1 MKKILGIALLIL
13 MLALPVT
20 GYCTVP
26 DLPNTASFTGSA
38 SPGPFF
44 FNMPFFSKSEIVV
57 TTTDLSGNLTTLHQ
71 NIDYTVNA
79 LTKNSV
85 GESLGGNV
93 VLTNP
98 LTTGFILTITRTLPL
113 SQSTQLPNQ
122 GPFLATTIEA
132 GFDYLTMITQQLQA
146 NISKTVGPQGP
157 RGPEGP
163 SGGVG
168 YSIDALASYG
178 QTYTDAT
185 IMAACAAVG
194 LDWRTIVLAP
204 GVWVQSADE
213 NYTAVCPN
221 AIFDIPNGAVIS
233 YGAYALNIPNPVA
246 GAYQWL
252 FGTGLV
258 TFSGNITE
266 GYPQWF
272 GAKGDGVVL
281 RGASCTMS
289 STINPTYLTCAGTSF
304 AAGDVGKTIV
314 VVGAGTTLVG
324 TAAGNLSTTIASY
337 QSPTLVYLTSPALTT
352 VTNAPVI
359 YGTDNKTA
367 MRQAAVSIRN
377 LYVPDGNYLVNSI
390 CSGNYLTAG
399 GIKIPSHTTIF
410 GSPHNAIL
418 TVIPNGAGST
428 TASGYN
434 LFFTDL
440 GVDDVTIKGLK
451 WQGDREFHDYTVG
464 AVLKTSGALAKS
476 SWYVIASQSTLD
488 FTAHGASSNTSG
500 TGFLCTSAGTLGSG
514 DSVYLEAT
522 HEEGHG
528 IMSNASTHVTVTDNI
543 IDGFTGDGI
552 IAEYNVTAGVMSF
565 SQYWGIT
572 YNYIQNNRRNGI
584 GSSNRDTIISH
595 NHILNNGQADSIH
608 TGTGPATGIDF
619 ESGSCASNI
628 LVTTNEFKGNLAAS
642 VNNFNG
648 NFIDIENNFMDSQIY
663 VQAASNSKVI
673 GNTIASPQNAT
684 GGGIYKSFGDNLY
697 YTAGTYLGI
706 GVEYTIKKQWQAPFG
721 TGIHAFGGGVTYYGA
736 TSGAQI
742 VGLSTVISS
751 GSWATSNAVG
761 TFNYMVI
768 SGAIQSGENIC
779 SGVGGTGTC
788 CFATTS
794 TGSVQTGTLDYTTI
808 GAADSND
815 GTVFIATNYGP
826 IGANDAVF
834 RMQRNVAIKANT
846 IIGFNTGIV
855 TTYGPNSKSAWD
867 IDGNTLDNQGQA
879 GILSS
884 QNYANINNNSLI
896 RQSICIELT
905 NGTNVT
911 GNNNTCRLFTSRA
924 LYFAGTTTSAQ
935 FTNTKLY
942 DFQPAANTL
951 SAVDISQGKVDLI
964 DTYMSLGTSTTGYTA
979 RAAVS
984 VASTATSGGTIIGTK
999 VVDST
1004 FNTAVF
1010 VLAQKTYLKYNDSIR
1025 VTAPHDI
1032 YFGAGATGSIAS
1044 GTGITEGTFATD
1056 AIYSLVPVR
1065 ITTSEMTLVNT
1076 PKGISLTVGATGS
1089 YLSKNIIDLNAT
1101 TPIGIYEAGSG
1112 ASFFNYFNEISNTGA
1127 FTGIDT
1133 HTATGGSQ
1141 NAYNIVTGGTNNLN
1155 ASDTNTGNLP

>member
-266 GYPQWF
+266 GYPQWV
-272 GAKGDGVVL
+272 GTKGDG
-281 RGASCTMS
+281 
-289 STINPTYLTCAGTSF
+289 LT
-304 AAGDVGKTIV
+304 DD
-314 VVGAGTTLVG
+314 
-324 TAAGNLSTTIASY
+324 
-337 QSPTLVYLTSPALTT
+337 T
-352 VTNAPVI
+352 VAFN
-359 YGTDNKTA
+359 
-367 MRQAAVSIRN
+367 QAVTSIRD
-377 LYVPDGNYLVNSI
+377 LYVPDGTYMINAV
-390 CSGNYLTAG
+390 CSGNYQTPC
-399 GIKIPSHTTIF
+399 GIKIPSNTTLNL
-410 GSPHNAIL
+410 SDNAVL
-418 TVIPNGAGST
+418 QVISNGAGATQTS
-428 TASGYN
+428 AYALIS
-434 LFFTDL
+434 LAV
-440 GVDDVTIKGLK
+440 GVDKVTIKGKGKLL
-451 WQGDREFHDYTVG
+451 GDRLTHDYTVG
-464 AVLKTSGALAKS
+464 QSAKTSGYALVKN
-476 SWYVIASQSTLD
+476 SWYVIVSQSTLD
-488 FTAHGASSNTSG
+488 FTAHGAPNNTSG
-500 TGFLCTSAGTLGSG
+500 TGFLCTSVGTLGSG

-522 HEEGHG
+522 HEFGFG
-528 IMSNASTHVTVTDNI
+528 ILSSGATNVT
-543 IDGFTGDGI
+543 IDGPEITGFTGDGI
-552 IAEYNVTAGVMSF
+552 FGDYKVTSGVIAY
-565 SQYWGIT
+565 SQYWRIV
-572 YNYIQNNRRNGI
+572 NCNIHDNRRMDISADGRDWFINNNWINGA
-584 GSSNRDTIISH
+584 GSS
-595 NHILNNGQADSIH
+595 DSVH
-608 TGTGPATGIDF
+608 AGTAPMFGIDI
-619 ESGSCASNI
+619 ESGSAPSHITISNNHMYGNVAGSVDIYHGNYVDVLGNDMDNLIYFLSASNLKI
-628 LVTTNEFKGNLAAS
+628 K
-642 VNNFNG
+642 
-648 NFIDIENNFMDSQIY
+648 
-663 VQAASNSKVI
+663 
-673 GNTIASPQNAT
+673 GNTIANVLNTT
-684 GGGIYKSFGDNLY
+684 GGAIYKPSGDSLS
-697 YTAGTYLGI
+697 YTAGTWLGI
-706 GVEYTIKKQWQAPFG
+706 GVEYIIKKQWQVSFDTGTVAPSAN
-721 TGIHAFGGGVTYYGA
+721 ITYYGA
-736 TSGAQI
+736 ISGAKI
-742 VGLSTVISS
+742 VGVSKTIT
-751 GSWATSNAVG
+751 GSWNGSGTG
-761 TFNYMVI
+761 TFNYLVI
-768 SGAIQSGENIC
+768 SGTVQSGEGIWTAPA
-779 SGVGGTGTC
+779 GTGT
-788 CFATTS
+788 FIFNTTS
-794 TGSVQTGTLDYTTI
+794 VGTLQTGTLDYTTI

-815 GTVFIATNYGP
+815 GTTFVATNIGP

-834 RMQRNVAIKANT
+834 RQERNVVMEGNLITGFGTCLTTFKASNSNSAPIFRGNTCDGQAITGINSYSDNATYDDNTFTRVPIAIKLL
-846 IIGFNTGIV
+846 
-855 TTYGPNSKSAWD
+855 
-867 IDGNTLDNQGQA
+867 DGVG
-879 GILSS
+879 
-884 QNYANINNNSLI
+884 
-896 RQSICIELT
+896 
-905 NGTNVT
+905 VH
-911 GNNNTCRLFTSRA
+911 GNNNTIRTFTSRA
-924 LYFAGTTTSAQ
+924 LYFAGTTTSAT
-935 FTNTKLY
+935 FTNTKIY
-942 DFQPAANTL
+942 DFQPIGNTYN
-951 SAVDISQGKVDLI
+951 AVDISNGKIDLI
-964 DTYMSLGTSTTGYTA
+964 DTYMNLGTSTTGYTA
-979 RAAVS
+979 EAAV
-984 VASTATSGGTIIGTK
+984 VVFPAATSGGTIIGTK

-1010 VLAQKTYLKYNDSIR
+1010 YLYQKTHLKKNDSIR
-1025 VTAPHDI
+1025 VTAPYAI
-1032 YFGAGATGSIAS
+1032 YFYTGSTGSTAS
-1044 GTGITEGTFATD
+1044 VTGITEGTFATA

-1065 ITTSEMTLVNT
+1065 ITTSDMTLVNT
-1076 PKGISLTVGATGS
+1076 PKGISLAAGATGS
-1089 YLSKNIIDLNAT
+1089 YLSKNIINLNAT

-1141 NAYNIVTGGTNNLN
+1141 NAYNIVTGGTNKLN